1 MTETPATASRLLLDP
16 ATLVTC
22 PQCEHEFSLAD
33 GFAKKSLEALE
44 QSSHGALAELQ
55 EQARLVEE
63 RRAHERASQSEALL
77 RDQLKGQ
84 RDMLETQRQQHAEA
98 LEQMKLLEREGAA
111 QREAALR
118 ATLEE
123 RETELGKAD
132 AEREALHARARALA
146 EQESKLADLVEQQAA
161 AKAATLTAAARAEMS
176 GQLQRQQAQIEEFQ
190 KVELQLRRDREAL
203 EARQQ
208 QLELDV
214 QRRMDEERGRI
225 AEAARTAEAER
236 ARLREGDLQKK
247 LDDTLAQLADT
258 QRQLEQG
265 SQQLQG
271 EVLELILE
279 EELAAAFPLDTVA
292 EVKKGARGADAR
304 HSVMTRTGQT
314 AGTILWE
321 AKRAQKWGAQWP
333 AKLRE
338 DMREAGAEVG
348 VIVTTCFPADWP
360 ESQPFGLYEDVWVTG
375 HVSAVA
381 LATALRAG
389 LLDAYKARVVA
400 ANKGENMEAVYDYLT
415 SPQFAHKLRAVY
427 DAFRRMRDELNSERT
442 TMQQRWKRR
451 EKQIHLATTQL
462 VAIAGDL
469 QGLAQQDLP
478 QLELEPPALEH
489 DGATAE
495 AAADEAE

>member
-1 MTETPATASRLLLDP
+1 M
-16 ATLVTC
+16 
-22 PQCEHEFSLAD
+22 
-33 GFAKKSLEALE
+33 
-44 QSSHGALAELQ
+44 
-55 EQARLVEE
+55 
-63 RRAHERASQSEALL
+63 
-77 RDQLKGQ
+77 
-84 RDMLETQRQQHAEA
+84 
-98 LEQMKLLEREGAA
+98 
-111 QREAALR
+111 
-118 ATLEE
+118 
-123 RETELGKAD
+123 
-132 AEREALHARARALA
+132 
-146 EQESKLADLVEQQAA
+146 
-161 AKAATLTAAARAEMS
+161 
-176 GQLQRQQAQIEEFQ
+176 
-190 KVELQLRRDREAL
+190 
-203 EARQQ
+203 
-208 QLELDV
+208 
-214 QRRMDEERGRI
+214 
-225 AEAARTAEAER
+225 
-236 ARLREGDLQKK
+236 
-247 LDDTLAQLADT
+247 
-258 QRQLEQG
+258 
-265 SQQLQG
+265 
-271 EVLELILE
+271 LELILQ

-478 QLELEPPALEH
+478 QLELEPPGTRARRRDGRGGGRRSRVRARRTRGSSGRARSGRRIGGNVSGCSHRWLVRGISLLAAEH
-489 DGATAE
+489 APAPQVQVIEPDVEHRHDQQRDRPTRRRGRR
-495 AAADEAE
+495 